1 MDGDVNTYSRPAVV
15 CRLWLYFCMIIAAAI
30 LLSPVNSTG
39 VYNFGAADSGTD
51 PELADSPAGT
61 AHDAVSPVP
70 DSAVSSRRL
79 MEDEP
84 DPAAVKV
91 KMRYSAI
98 IKQAGQR
105 HGVEA
110 ALIKA
115 IIMAESSYNPRAVSN
130 RGAAGLMQLMPTTAL
145 SMGIKDRFDPVHNI
159 DGGVRYFKKM
169 LVRFDGDTRLALAA
183 YNAGA
188 RKVRRYNGIPPFKT
202 TRTYIDKVFQYYER
216 YKDLENDASNEV

>member
-1 MDGDVNTYSRPAVV
+1 MDGDVYSYSRSAAVR
-15 CRLWLYFCMIIAAAI
+15 RLCLYFFMIIAAAV
-30 LLSPVNSTG
+30 LLLPRNSTG
-39 VYNFGAADSGTD
+39 LYDFGVADNGTD
-51 PELADSPAGT
+51 IELAVGQADTPPGLT
-61 AHDAVSPVP
+61 PEVP
-70 DSAVSSRRL
+70 DSAAASRQL
-79 MEDEP
+79 EGEP
-84 DPAAVKV
+84 DQAAVKV
-91 KMRYSAI
+91 KVRYHAI
-98 IKQAGQR
+98 ITQAGQR
-105 HGVEA
+105 HGVES
-110 ALIKA
+110 ALIQA